1 MAKISTIEELEA
13 AVGSPHPR
21 LQEKVL
27 SAVDEYARA
36 FIERS
41 PLIVLSTADGAGR
54 LDSSPK
60 GDDPGFV
67 TVVDEKTLLIP
78 DRPGNKLAYGH
89 RNVLENPQ
97 VSVLFLIPDTRE
109 TLRVNGRAELTADAD
124 VLEELAARGK
134 PATLATRV
142 SVDECFFHCG
152 KALIRSRLWQ
162 PDSWGESHKVSF
174 GKMYAARK
182 GGEAEVAAS
191 IDEAIEVDY
200 RENL

>member
-1 MAKISTIEELEA
+1 MATISTIEELEEV
-13 AVGSPHPR
+13 VGSPHAQ
-21 LQEKVL
+21 LQDKVL
-27 SAVDEYARA
+27 DIVDEFARS

-41 PLIVLSTADGAGR
+41 LLIVLGTADGQGR

-60 GDDPGFV
+60 GDAPGFV
-67 TVVDEKTLLIP
+67 SVIDEKTLLIP

-89 RNVLENPQ
+89 RNILENPQ
-97 VSVLFLIPDTRE
+97 ISVLFLIPNTRE

-124 VLEELAARGK
+124 ILERLAARGK

-142 SVDECFFHCG
+142 AVEECFFHCG
-152 KALIRSRLWQ
+152 KALIRSQLWQ
-162 PDSWGESHKVSF
+162 PESWDETYRVSF

-182 GGEAEVAAS
+182 GRDTEVAET